1 MGACGVSLVGAGAAP
16 LEVGS
21 LVGTLG
27 GSLAGAGA
35 APINSWKASPGFP
48 MTAKMASTSNLSP
61 AFAPIKR
68 IEPERGLSKSIVALS
83 LLISAK
89 RSPFS
94 TLSPTFLCQ
103 ATISPSIIE
112 SLKRGILITSAI
124 FFYFGN

>member
-1 MGACGVSLVGAGAAP
+1 MIGTCELSLVGAGAAP

-21 LVGTLG
+21 LIGTLG
-27 GSLAGAGA
+27 GSLAGA

-48 MTAKMASTSNLSP
+48 MTAKIESTSNLSP